1 MSDDI
6 EELLR
11 KSVEALAAMSPAE
24 RMAMFARQRES
35 WVRSMAP
42 CEHGVSDWKSAGFLG
57 MTAEM
62 VERNYGHHHP
72 SYQKEAAK
80 AL

>member
-42 CEHGVSDWKSAGFLG
+42 CEHGVSDWEHCLICL
-57 MTAEM
+57 
-62 VERNYGHHHP
+62 
-72 SYQKEAAK
+72 AAQQRGEEP
-80 AL
+80 